1 MKNSLSLRFNLLTS
15 LLVVAL
21 LVAFG
26 AYNQVQT
33 RDSLTKGLD
42 KQIEGAVNRLSQS
55 LPATLWNYE
64 TEQMLRVILSEV
76 SAQEVHGIF
85 LYDKESFVLGRITN
99 EQGEIVESETIPEA
113 VLLQEVEL
121 TFMESEEVNIVGRFI
136 IVVDESAIDD
146 LLNESLIRSIT
157 QIILMVLIL
166 VFVLTVLLKRIVVAP
181 LNDVGKSLSNI
192 AEGDLSASF
201 NITRKDELGVLLGN
215 IKSMQEKLVEVVQ
228 SIKLNS
234 DQISSAAA
242 QVNDTANQLSS
253 GASEQAASVEQTN
266 SAVAEMGSSINQNN
280 KNAQTTDN
288 IASESALAATEGG
301 EAVSGTVKAMNQIAE
316 KITII
321 EDIAYQTNMLALNAA
336 IEAARAGSHGKGF
349 AVVASEVRKLAE
361 RSQTAASEI
370 GSLTG
375 DSVQVAESAGQL
387 LEKMVPDI
395 KNTAELVQEISATS
409 EEQSHSVG
417 EVLNAIQ
424 QLKIIA
430 EQNASGSEQLA
441 ATSEE
446 LQGRSTNLQQVISFF
461 RLTEK

>member
-15 LLVVAL
+15 LLVVVL